1 MNKRTR
7 KLNYSF
13 ARINFWNGVKLH
25 LDSFAKII
33 DEQPYLTSDDRI
45 NLREIH
51 YMLHL
56 CKNMAVYQE
65 DYHKGKLKEAI
76 TWKSN

>member
-1 MNKRTR
+1 MDKKTRRMN
-7 KLNYSF
+7 SSC
-13 ARINFWNGVKLH
+13 ARISFWNGIKLH
-25 LDSFAKII
+25 LDSFARII

-56 CKNMAVYQE
+56 CRNMAEYQE
-65 DYHKGKLKEAI
+65 SYHKQKLKEAFGR
-76 TWKSN
+76 